1 MLRHRAL
8 DNILLDC
15 YSWPLD
21 HNQWTDTAHDS
32 IFFFIFSTSS
42 PPNRT
47 GSVQFRASISR
58 QKPQDFPRDA
68 PAVGAALNFFS
79 HWPNFD
85 LAPRVRGQWNDWRRT
100 RIMWSN
106 FIIDNGVY
114 VLLFRSK
121 VWRTFHYNTTLLL
134 SLLLTATSKACNR
147 RSCSRYQSN

>member
-1 MLRHRAL
+1 MSTTGGGKGSFSGNFWKFAPPTSADELVYPSYNCNLVCLVLRHRAL

-47 GSVQFRASISR
+47 GSVQFRALISR
-58 QKPQDFPRDA
+58 KKPQDLPRDA

-100 RIMWSN
+100 LIIWSN
-106 FIIDNGVY
+106 FIIDNGV
-114 VLLFRSK
+114 
-121 VWRTFHYNTTLLL
+121 
-134 SLLLTATSKACNR
+134 
-147 RSCSRYQSN
+147 